1 MEFLSDVIV
10 YGCCLVVG
18 LDGVEDLDDVERQLG
33 DEERRGHD
41 QGRPGHRSTGTLH
54 RRLAT
59 SSPSP
64 QPHQQVPWVHQMPPA
79 TQRRRNGGGD
89 GGARPRNVETT
100 AARAFVRPRNIFL
113 HFCMLFLKLPLFVV
127 MSATVSSFFTNKIHI
142 ATEHFNKQKTHRP
155 ILPIRNAYVISKM
168 ANFYV
173 CCDEQQYTRTQLM
186 HRPTVIKCSPPQC

>member
-1 MEFLSDVIV
+1 MIV
-10 YGCCLVVG
+10 YCYCLVVG

-100 AARAFVRPRNIFL
+100 GARVYFRPPRNIL
-113 HFCMLFLKLPLFVV
+113 PHFCMLFQFLVFLLTKYTQQQEIL
-127 MSATVSSFFTNKIHI
+127 TNR
-142 ATEHFNKQKTHRP
+142 KTHRP
-155 ILPIRNAYVISKM
+155 ILPVRLAHVISKM
-168 ANFYV
+168 ANFTCAV
-173 CCDEQQYTRTQLM
+173 TSSNKQEL
-186 HRPTVIKCSPPQC
+186 S